1 MVELARPT
9 RPMILRQVGEASV
22 QKARSYLR
30 RRLWRDLRVQGDTV
44 KGRCRG
50 NGPGPYRVNVTFD
63 GDTIAAAECS
73 CPVGDGGHC
82 KHVAAL
88 LLFYREHPR
97 EFVEVEDVDAAL
109 ERRSKGEL
117 VALVRRMIRR
127 VPELELLLEA
137 PLPGY
142 ADPAAAEDPESYRRQ
157 ARAAFE
163 RNGSPGDVA
172 RELADLVATGNEFR
186 VAGVHA
192 AAVAV
197 YRAVT
202 EEVLGRLERVNDA
215 GELLTVVSAC
225 AAGLCECLE
234 SAADAPHRDAVLRAL
249 VDLHVAD
256 EAHGGLGLADSV
268 PEALSHRTSPAE
280 RRQVAARLRERL
292 PRGRSWSDEYQR
304 RSIGSL
310 LQELD
315 DGDAEDEP
323 LDRLR
328 LCREAAET
336 EIRQRNRDAYRA
348 ACNHLKE
355 ARDLS
360 KRLDENGTW
369 TDYVAAL
376 RTRHRSLRALIEE
389 MDLAGL

>member
-22 QKARSYLR
+22 HKARFYLR
-30 RRLWRDLRVQGDTV
+30 RRSWRDLRVQGETV

-50 NGPGPYRVNVTFD
+50 ASHSPYRVTATFD

-88 LLFYREHPR
+88 LLYYRARPEA
-97 EFVEVEDVDAAL
+97 FVEVEHLDAAL

-117 VALVRRMIRR
+117 IALVRRMIRR

-142 ADPAAAEDPESYRRQ
+142 ADPATAEDPESYRRQ

-163 RNGSPGDVA
+163 RSGSPVEVA
-172 RELADLVATGNEFR
+172 RELADLVATGDEFR
-186 VAGVHA
+186 ESGSHA

-197 YRAVT
+197 YRSVT
-202 EEVLGRLERVNDA
+202 EEVLDRLERVNDA
-215 GELLTVVSAC
+215 GELLTVVSSC
-225 AAGLCECLE
+225 AAGLCDCLE
-234 SAADAPHRDAVLRAL
+234 SAADAPHRDAVLRTL
-249 VDLHVAD
+249 VELHVAD
-256 EAHGGLGLADSV
+256 EAHGGLGLADSA
-268 PEALSHRTSPAE
+268 PEALLHRTSPAE
-280 RRQVAARLRERL
+280 RRQVAALLRERL
-292 PRGRSWSDEYQR
+292 PLGVSWSEEYQR

-315 DGDAEDEP
+315 EGDAEDDP

-328 LCREAAET
+328 RCREAAET
-336 EIRQRNRDAYRA
+336 EICQRTRDAYRT

-360 KRLDENGTW
+360 SRLDENGTW

-376 RTRHRSLRALIEE
+376 RTRHRSLRAFIEE